1 MCLALRCKLK
11 LLLADRLTET
21 GIHGLHLLLLFSSS
35 YLKSKVLEQKR
46 LLSLL
51 KNDFDRYAVLQREL
65 AAVRKENLALKAD
78 VQALRSR
85 PLKVEADITCN
96 ESPSHR
102 PCNTEAAAD
111 RAHLRPPSR
120 CLSGNFQQP
129 ELRSRPLTQTST
141 GGSEIFAFKPP
152 PLPFRAI
159 SPKTFMAR
167 ASIRDSPRMQPG
179 SLPSSHSHLRTPS
192 NPQERFK
199 RVSQSPLQRHVAHG
213 THSYQYAQPSSRTAV
228 SLFQSPRSTP
238 SLARTEDQPP
248 QRAQTHSWHSAAAA
262 GPTQQ

>member
-1 MCLALRCKLK
+1 MPHRRLRDAAPAERDTYHAKEG
-11 LLLADRLTET
+11 ADEPHIACIQQLPAPLQRYLQPFDASIGELTDAYNFKHMSDL
-21 GIHGLHLLLLFSSS
+21 IS

-51 KNDFDRYAVLQREL
+51 KNDFDREL

-96 ESPSHR
+96 ESP
-102 PCNTEAAAD
+102 
-111 RAHLRPPSR
+111 
-120 CLSGNFQQP
+120 
-129 ELRSRPLTQTST
+129 PLTQTST